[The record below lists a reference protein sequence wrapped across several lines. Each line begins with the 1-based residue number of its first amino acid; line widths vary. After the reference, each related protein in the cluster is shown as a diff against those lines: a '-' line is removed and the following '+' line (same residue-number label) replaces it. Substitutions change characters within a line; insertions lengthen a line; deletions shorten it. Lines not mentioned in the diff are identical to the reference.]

1 MKRKTKKYSFIEHL
15 EELKKRLIY
24 VILIFFISFIIA
36 YYYASEIYDF
46 LLKPLAS
53 NWHSLDKKMIYTNL
67 AEFFFSY
74 LKLSYYSALFITI
87 PFLFCQIYL
96 FVAPGLYKKE
106 KKSILPFLIISPI
119 LFFFGA
125 AFVYYFIFPFAW
137 QFFLSFEQNSLN
149 NLPVKLE
156 AKVSEYISL
165 TINMIIAFGVAF
177 QMPVILALLAKMDVI
192 SADFLK
198 KKRKFAVVFIFI
210 LAAILTPPDAI
221 TQIGLAIPM
230 LILYELSILAIK
242 NLNTKEQ

>member
-1 MKRKTKKYSFIEHL
+1 MSNKIKISFIEHL
-15 EELKKRLIY
+15 YELKIRLIY
-24 VILIFFISFIIA
+24 VLLTFFLSFVIA
-36 YYYASEIYDF
+36 YFYADKIYNF
-46 LLKPLAS
+46 LLSPLAN

-96 FVAPGLYKKE
+96 FIAPGLYKQE
-106 KKSILPFLIISPI
+106 KQSILPFVIISPI
-119 LFFFGA
+119 LFLLGA
-125 AFVYYFIFPFAW
+125 IFVYYVIFPFAW
-137 QFFLSFEQNSLN
+137 KFFLSFEQNSFN

-156 AKVSEYISL
+156 AKISEYMNL
-165 TINMIIAFGVAF
+165 TINMIIAFGIAF
-177 QMPVILALLAKMDVI
+177 QMPVILALLAKMDII
-192 SADFLK
+192 SADFLQ

-242 NLNTKEQ
+242 NLSTKEK